1 MDVLEV
7 GTHDRP
13 PRRRTRAAT
22 RIAIVAAVGI
32 LAIVISAAAISW
44 WAQHSARPDRLEI
57 VALEAVG
64 PFAISGADLP
74 EDWPRGLVAG
84 ALRLRAE
91 VSGDPQQTVRVT
103 PSGEGD
109 AYVASG
115 VEGVTVPAGESADI
129 DVIVTPSDC
138 GALDSPSPSP
148 FVDASG
154 APVPVSATAG
164 RQLRDALL
172 SLCAPGGTAPGLTAA
187 EARIDVFFR
196 DRTLVVNAL
205 LTSAADR
212 SVLQPRD
219 GTALRGLQAQTVEP
233 ADDVARVQLRWLIS
247 PGEMT
252 PQASLVGRVRAFSI
266 VEGRAYP
273 WLLTMAVPRD
283 YTITTRPSAPA
294 RNDGVDLA
302 EVAPRP
308 AG

>member
-7 GTHDRP
+7 AYDRP
-13 PRRRTRAAT
+13 PRRGARTAT
-22 RIAIVAAVGI
+22 RIAIGAAVGA
-32 LAIVISAAAISW
+32 LAIAIGAAAIPW
-44 WAQHSARPDRLEI
+44 WAQQSARPDRFEI
-57 VALEAVG
+57 AALEAVG

-74 EDWPRGLVAG
+74 EGWPRGLVAG

-91 VSGDPQQTVRVT
+91 VSGDPQRTLRVT
-103 PSGEGD
+103 SSGEGD
-109 AYVASG
+109 AFVASG
-115 VEGVTVPAGESADI
+115 VEGATIPAGERADI

-138 GALDSPSPSP
+138 GALDSPSQSP
-148 FVDASG
+148 LVDASG
-154 APVPVSATAG
+154 APVPVSARAG
-164 RQLRDALL
+164 GQLRDALL
-172 SLCAPGGTAPGLTAA
+172 SLCAPGGTAPALTAA

-219 GTALRGLQAQTVEP
+219 GTALRGLQTQEVEP
-233 ADDVARVQLRWLIS
+233 ADDLARVQLRWLIS

-283 YTITTRPSAPA
+283 YTITAPREQ

>member
-1 MDVLEV
+1 MDVLEAGSPDSPQRH
-7 GTHDRP
+7 GT
-13 PRRRTRAAT
+13 RRSLRIAALMGG
-22 RIAIVAAVGI
+22 AIVAVAIAVG
-32 LAIVISAAAISW
+32 ATQW
-44 WAQHSARPDRLEI
+44 WAQQSARPDRLEI

-74 EDWPRGLVAG
+74 EGWPRGLVAG

-91 VSGDPQQTVRVT
+91 VTGDPQRTVRVT
-103 PSGEGD
+103 SSGEGD
-109 AYVASG
+109 AFVASG
-115 VEGVTVPAGESADI
+115 AEGVTVPAGESADI

-138 GALDSPSPSP
+138 GALDSPSRSP
-148 FVDASG
+148 LVDASG
-154 APVPVSATAG
+154 APVPVSATARG
-164 RQLRDALL
+164 QLRDALL
-172 SLCAPGGTAPGLTAA
+172 SLCAPGGTAPALTAA

-219 GTALRGLQAQTVEP
+219 GTALRGLQTQEVES
-233 ADDVARVQLRWLIS
+233 ADDLASVQLRWLIS

-266 VEGRAYP
+266 VAGRAYP

-283 YTITTRPSAPA
+283 YTITTAPSAPA

>member
-7 GTHDRP
+7 GAHDRP

-22 RIAIVAAVGI
+22 RIVIVAAVGV
-32 LAIVISAAAISW
+32 LAIVIGAAAIPW
-44 WAQHSARPDRLEI
+44 WAQQSARPDRLEV
-57 VALEAVG
+57 VALEAIG

-74 EDWPRGLVAG
+74 EGWPRGLVAG

-91 VSGDPQQTVRVT
+91 VTGDPQRTLRVT
-103 PSGEGD
+103 SSGEGD
-109 AYVASG
+109 AYVAGG
-115 VEGVTVPAGESADI
+115 VEVVTVPAGESADI

-138 GALDSPSPSP
+138 GALDPPSHSPL
-148 FVDASG
+148 VDASG
-154 APVPVSATAG
+154 APVPVSATARG
-164 RQLRDALL
+164 QLRDALL
-172 SLCAPGGTAPGLTAA
+172 SLCAPGGTAPALTAA

-219 GTALRGLQAQTVEP
+219 GTALRGLQTQEVET
-233 ADDVARVQLRWLIS
+233 ADDLASVQLRWLIS

-266 VEGRAYP
+266 VAGRAYP
-273 WLLTMAVPRD
+273 WLLTVAVPRN
-283 YTITTRPSAPA
+283 YTITTAPSAPA

>member
-1 MDVLEV
+1 MDVLEGGPGQRRGPRRGLTIVAGLVAAALTVAVAV
-7 GTHDRP
+7 GAAQWWLAESDRP
-13 PRRRTRAAT
+13 E
-22 RIAIVAAVGI
+22 
-32 LAIVISAAAISW
+32 
-44 WAQHSARPDRLEI
+44 RLEI
-57 VALEAVG
+57 TGLEVIG
-64 PFAISGADLP
+64 PFAIGGDDLP
-74 EDWPRGLVAG
+74 ADWPRDLVVG
-84 ALRLRAE
+84 AVRMRVAI
-91 VSGDPQQTVRVT
+91 SGDPQRATRVD
-103 PSGEGD
+103 PVGD
-109 AYVASG
+109 AGAYAADG
-115 VEGVTVPAGESADI
+115 VPGAVIPAGEASAI
-129 DVIVTPSDC
+129 DVMITPADC
-138 GALDSPSPSP
+138 GALDSPSQSP
-148 FVDASG
+148 LVDASG
-154 APVPVSATAG
+154 APVPVSARAG
-164 RQLRDALL
+164 GQLRDALL
-172 SLCAPGGTAPGLTAA
+172 SLCAPGGTAPALTAA

-219 GTALRGLQAQTVEP
+219 GTALRGLQTQEVEP
-233 ADDVARVQLRWLIS
+233 ADDLARVQLRWLIS

-283 YTITTRPSAPA
+283 YTITAPREQ